1 MYFFNFSSMSSGFNA
16 MAATTL
22 RDVVM
27 PMYQYVTGKVMSDK
41 RSTLIAKILGI
52 YSGLLAFVSEKLR
65 PMGIRQRC

>member
-1 MYFFNFSSMSSGFNA
+1 MSSGFNA

-52 YSGLLAFVSEKLR
+52 YSGLLAFVS
-65 PMGIRQRC
+65 